1 MCCPPFKAQQGGA
14 ALIVALLVFALASA
28 LIVGLQREFALQLQ
42 RGTNSFVAEQGWAYL
57 RGAESLGVVALQL
70 DAGSDASQDKPVDDL
85 TELWAEKAK
94 PFPLI
99 EGGWLLG
106 SLEDLQGRFNLNGLV
121 DSGAS
126 NGANT
131 DANTDAMG
139 DPSPLDR
146 EAGGGG
152 SNELSGETQFNSL
165 QRQFIRLLGA
175 LENVQIDRQQA
186 IGIMQSVVDFID
198 SDTRRLVN
206 GAEDGAYQRL
216 IPPYRTA
223 GQPLASV
230 SELRSVAGVTPEI
243 YRALAPFVTVWPKEG
258 GTLNILTASATV
270 LRSLPVNDLLEPMSK
285 EEGLR
290 LVEARA
296 AGVIFSVETLLED
309 VLFSGA
315 EGGELTALLGERS
328 DWFLL
333 SASVEIAERELHLYS
348 VLERDRESV
357 FARYRSQG
365 EL

>member
-1 MCCPPFKAQQGGA
+1 MYYPHFKKQQSGA

-42 RGTNSFVAEQGWAYL
+42 RGANSFFAEQGWAYL

-70 DAGSDASQDKPVDDL
+70 DAGSDAGKDQPVDDL
-85 TELWAEKAK
+85 TELWAEEAK

-121 DSGAS
+121 GSTAS
-126 NGANT
+126 NGAN
-131 DANTDAMG
+131 DGAGG
-139 DPSPLDR
+139 DPSPS
-146 EAGGGG
+146 ENKAPGGGG
-152 SNELSGETQFNSL
+152 SNELLGEKQFSSA

-175 LENVQIDRQQA
+175 LENVQVDRQQA

-198 SDTRRLVN
+198 SDTRRSVN
-206 GAEDGAYQRL
+206 GAEDGAYERL
-216 IPPYRTA
+216 IPPYRTS
-223 GQPLASV
+223 GRPLASV

-243 YRALAPFVTVWPKEG
+243 YRALAPFLTVWPKEG
-258 GTLNILTASATV
+258 GVLNVLTASATV
-270 LRSLPVNDLLEPMSK
+270 LRSLPLNDLLEPMSK

-309 VLFSGA
+309 ALFSGA
-315 EGGELTALLGERS
+315 EVGDFSALLGERS

-333 SASVEIAERELHLYS
+333 SASVEIAERELQLYS
-348 VLERDRESV
+348 VLERNRGSV
-357 FARYRSQG
+357 FVRYRSQG

>member
-1 MCCPPFKAQQGGA
+1 MYCLHFKRQQGGA

-70 DAGSDASQDKPVDDL
+70 DAGSDAGKDKPVDEL
-85 TELWAEKAK
+85 TELWAEEAK

-121 DSGAS
+121 GSAANDGAAS
-126 NGANT
+126 
-131 DANTDAMG
+131 
-139 DPSPLDR
+139 DPSPSEN
-146 EAGGGG
+146 EAPEGGG
-152 SNELSGETQFNSL
+152 SKDPLGEKKFSAA

-175 LENVQIDRQQA
+175 LENVQVDRQQA

-198 SDTRRLVN
+198 SDTRRSVN
-206 GAEDGAYQRL
+206 GAEDGAYERL
-216 IPPYRTA
+216 TPPYRTS
-223 GQPLASV
+223 GRPLATV

-243 YRALAPFVTVWPKEG
+243 YRALAPFVTVWPKAG
-258 GTLNILTASATV
+258 GVLNILTASATV
-270 LRSLPVNDLLEPMSK
+270 LRSLPLNDLLEPLSK

-296 AGVIFSVETLLED
+296 AGVIFSIETFLED
-309 VLFSGA
+309 ALFSGA
-315 EGGELTALLGERS
+315 EVGDFTALLGERS

-348 VLERDRESV
+348 VLERSRGSV
-357 FARYRSQG
+357 LTRYRSQG